1 VDFTPGFSDETH
13 VHDRAGVP
21 EKVHACESSG
31 ACV

>member
-21 EKVHACESSG
+21 EKVHACGSSG